1 MLQSEFEELWGG
13 CVTPRCY
20 KEVIEPMYLA
30 LPEDYSKADFIDML
44 EPPRADE
51 YRSYDQDLFMEHK
64 KRFIHNLGWLLSQTR
79 LDIESCDY
87 HLETST
93 GEEYVYIWFDTGD
106 YLKVNIT
113 ADSFVAIVRDVCRKL

>member
-1 MLQSEFEELWGG
+1 MLQSEFEDLWGD
-13 CVTPRCY
+13 CVTPRRY

-30 LPEDYSKADFIDML
+30 LPEDMSKFDFVNML

-51 YRSYDQDLFMEHK
+51 YRAYKHDLFTEHK

-87 HLETST
+87 ELETET
-93 GEEYVYIWFDTGD
+93 GEEYVYIRFDTGE

-113 ADSFVAIVRDVCRKL
+113 ADSFVAIVRDVCKKL